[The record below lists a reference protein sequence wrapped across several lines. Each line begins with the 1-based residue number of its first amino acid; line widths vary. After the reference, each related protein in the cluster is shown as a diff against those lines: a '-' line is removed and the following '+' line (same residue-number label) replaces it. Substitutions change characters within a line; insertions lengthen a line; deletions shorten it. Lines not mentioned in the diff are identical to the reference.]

1 MQGGAF
7 VYSFSLLFALA
18 INKEAPV
25 VDILESSMGEGDGSL
40 VSLDLSKI
48 GNWRRFII
56 FSIIQGRIM
65 EEGCAFG
72 RIFGV

>member
-1 MQGGAF
+1 
-7 VYSFSLLFALA
+7 
-18 INKEAPV
+18 
-25 VDILESSMGEGDGSL
+25 MGEGDGSL

-65 EEGCAFG
+65 EGGCAFG